1 LKVNPVK
8 AVIFISPCHYKR
20 ENMTNP
26 SHSQSHIL
34 AIFDNS
40 QIETK
45 LSESLRSEGY
55 EITICQNRDEINK
68 NLVDRVPHLLII
80 AGKVEGDANLDLAS
94 EIIQNFPGI
103 SIVLILEQEADY
115 IIKKALQIGISD
127 VIVFPEQDQDFL
139 VSIQNCL
146 EKNRRLK
153 DWILIES
160 TKANTRL
167 ERRLNEMET
176 FSHDLRSPLTAIMGY
191 AELIERVG
199 PVNSLQRD
207 FLQRVVTSTRSIA
220 TMVED
225 LLNLSKLEAGID
237 FQFEKILLSEMI
249 DFIDDEF
256 QKPVWDKQINLFIK
270 IPKEQTFFLGD
281 RLQIRKLIENL
292 LENAIKYTPP
302 KGNVT
307 IRSEVVEDQLLFQVS
322 DTGIGIPPTE
332 QKKIFEKFF
341 RGSNVARNCD
351 GTGLGLSIV
360 QSIVNNHQGR
370 IWVDSTL
377 GNGTTFS
384 VLLPLGIK
392 KQGEILPES

>member
-1 LKVNPVK
+1 MKVNPVK

-307 IRSEVVEDQLLFQVS
+307 IHSEVVEDQLLFQVS